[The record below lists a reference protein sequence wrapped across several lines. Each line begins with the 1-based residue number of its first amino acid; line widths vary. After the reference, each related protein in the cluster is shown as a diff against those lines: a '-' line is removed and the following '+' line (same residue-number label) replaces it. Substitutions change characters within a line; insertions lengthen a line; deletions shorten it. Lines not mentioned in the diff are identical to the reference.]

1 VPGPLGGTGAG
12 WAVSSAR
19 HHGQDQQLRDGI
31 VIDTTTRRFNGAADQ
46 ARVARDLRARLPAGL
61 TPLAEVACNYRWS
74 WEPDGPGV
82 FRDIDADLW
91 EASDNNPVAILR
103 DAPAL
108 RLEAAAANPRL
119 VRRVEAL
126 AQAVAADLARPGRAI
141 EGVTGP
147 IAFLCAEF
155 AVHRSLPIYS
165 GGLGAL
171 AGDLLKEASDQA
183 LDLVG
188 VGLLYR
194 EGYFRQ
200 RLEMDGWQREYWQ
213 RVIPGRLPAALVTG
227 ADGRPLTV
235 DVPLA
240 GRQVVLQIWRVDVG
254 RVPLFLLDADL
265 PANRRTDRWT
275 TARLYIGDRIV
286 RLRQYALLGI
296 GAVRALAAMG
306 YSPALLHL
314 NEGHAALAPLELA
327 HRLNGGGLTP
337 DEAIETARLRTV
349 FTTHT
354 PVPAGNETYDAA
366 ELRALLPDSRSV
378 LGIELESLLA
388 LGRINPDDGAQPLG
402 LTPLGIRLSRA
413 TNGVSR
419 RHGEVARRMWND
431 LYPERRVEDVPV
443 GHVTNG
449 VHLPTWMGGPMRAL
463 LDAHLGERWT
473 ERTGDPGL
481 GELID
486 AIPDDQVWEARC
498 AARAALVQHLRD
510 RSIVERLRRGEPAA
524 YAESAAEVFDAQRL
538 TVGFARRIATY
549 KRLHLLT
556 ADMQAAQR
564 ILSGTGSPRL
574 QLVVA
579 GKAHPMDDEAKRLVQ
594 GLFRFKDA
602 AEFRGA
608 VIFLEDYDLGTAA
621 RLVSGCDLW
630 VNLPRPPLEA
640 SGTSGMKAALNGAI
654 HLGTLDGW
662 WAEAWDGSD
671 GWALPEH
678 EGLDP
683 YSEDASDASAL
694 YSLLENEVMPLF
706 EERDAEGVP
715 RGWVRMVK
723 ASLRTAI
730 RDYTA
735 TRMLN
740 DYVARVYR
748 Q

>member
-1 VPGPLGGTGAG
+1 
-12 WAVSSAR
+12 
-19 HHGQDQQLRDGI
+19 
-31 VIDTTTRRFNGAADQ
+31 VIETRSRRYNGAIDR
-46 ARVARDLRARLPAGL
+46 ARVARDLSARLPAPL
-61 TPLAEVACNYRWS
+61 APLAEVACNYRWS

-108 RLEAAAANPRL
+108 RLEAATADPHL

-126 AQAVAADLARPGRAI
+126 ARIVAEDLARPARVVD
-141 EGVTGP
+141 GVNFP
-147 IAFLCAEF
+147 VAFLCAEF

-171 AGDLLKEASDQA
+171 AGDLLKEASDRA
-183 LDLVG
+183 LDVVG

-200 RLEMDGWQREYWQ
+200 RLELDGWQREYWQ

-227 ADGRPLTV
+227 ADGRPLIV

-240 GRQVVLQIWRVDVG
+240 SRNVMLQIWRVDVG

-265 PANRRTDRWT
+265 PANRRPDRWI
-275 TARLYIGDRIV
+275 TARLYIGDREV

-296 GAVRALAAMG
+296 GAVRALTAMG
-306 YSPALLHL
+306 YSPGLLHL

-327 HRLNGGGLTP
+327 HRLMAGGLSA
-337 DEAIETARLRTV
+337 DEALEAVRRRTV

-354 PVPAGNETYDAA
+354 PVPAGNETYTVS
-366 ELRALLPDSRSV
+366 ELRAVFPDARAV
-378 LGIELESLLA
+378 LGFDLDRLVA
-388 LGRINPDDGAQPLG
+388 LGRIDPGDASQPLG
-402 LTPLGIRLSRA
+402 LTPLGIRLSRS

-419 RHGEVARRMWND
+419 RHGEVARRMWNH
-431 LYPERRVEDVPV
+431 LFPGRSVSEVPV
-443 GHVTNG
+443 GYVTNG

-463 LDAHLGERWT
+463 LDVHLGERWT
-473 ERTGDPGL
+473 EHTDDPRL
-481 GELID
+481 GPAID
-486 AIPDDQVWEARC
+486 AIPDDQVWQARS
-498 AARAALVQHLRD
+498 AARAALVQYVRD
-510 RSIVERLRRGEPAA
+510 RSIVERLARGESAR

-538 TVGFARRIATY
+538 TVGFARRVATY

-556 ADMQAAQR
+556 ADLGAAQR
-564 ILSGTGSPRL
+564 ILGSDGSRHM

-594 GLFRFKDA
+594 GVFRVEQA
-602 AEFRGA
+602 PEFHGA
-608 VIFLEDYDLGTAA
+608 VVFLEDYDLGTAA
-621 RLVSGCDLW
+621 RLVAGCDLW

-654 HLGTLDGW
+654 HIGTLDGW
-662 WAEAWDGSD
+662 WAEAWDGSN
-671 GWALPEH
+671 GWAIPEH

-683 YSEDASDASAL
+683 NDEDAVDAGAL
-694 YSLLENEVMPLF
+694 YRLLEDEVIPLF
-706 EERDAEGVP
+706 EDRDAEGVP
-715 RGWVRMVK
+715 HGWVRMVK
-723 ASLRTAI
+723 AALRTAI

-735 TRMLN
+735 RRMLD
-740 DYVARVYR
+740 DYLTQVYR
-748 Q
+748 DSASAS